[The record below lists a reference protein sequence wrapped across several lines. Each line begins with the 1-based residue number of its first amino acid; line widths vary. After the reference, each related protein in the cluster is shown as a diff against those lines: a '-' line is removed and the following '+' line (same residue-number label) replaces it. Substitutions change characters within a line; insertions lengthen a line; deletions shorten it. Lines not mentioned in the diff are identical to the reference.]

1 MDHSVVLGNVRND
14 AVSINPSAEDCYFYF
29 YSSCG
34 KVRSVL
40 VTRVVSLVF
49 VCGIGRQVSISSLFG
64 GYRLGRNVFAVV
76 ERFLQQRC
84 VRFQTQHNQGW
95 CAYNRTVVYLLF
107 RRAFFLV
114 FHSLLVN
121 LRLGHWSL
129 YSVQR
134 QRSSIPCYWENQ
146 PSGCLKMHCPFRHL
160 KPHPS
165 VPPPLERVD
174 QFKQSCE

>member
-64 GYRLGRNVFAVV
+64 GYRLGRNMFAVV

-114 FHSLLVN
+114 FHSPT
-121 LRLGHWSL
+121 REFTSWSL
-129 YSVQR
+129 VLIFCAASTVIYPLLLGEPTFRVPQDALPLQALEATSKCTASFGAR
-134 QRSSIPCYWENQ
+134 GSIQ
-146 PSGCLKMHCPFRHL
+146 AVM
-160 KPHPS
+160 
-165 VPPPLERVD
+165 
-174 QFKQSCE
+174 